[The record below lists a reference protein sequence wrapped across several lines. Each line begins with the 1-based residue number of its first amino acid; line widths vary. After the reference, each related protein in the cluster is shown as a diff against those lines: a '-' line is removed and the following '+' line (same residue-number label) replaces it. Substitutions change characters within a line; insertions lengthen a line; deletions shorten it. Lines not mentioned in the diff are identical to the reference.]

1 MRKVEVTERE
11 ARAIIE
17 KLCKKIGVPVPAL
30 KITRGGGYVEG
41 IYDEA
46 TMEITINTKTG
57 KISLEVLIHEFLHYI
72 FHLIRATSENNE
84 EENIEHRFVDFL
96 VSIVVQRLGARVE
109 KKASGNRVGANTY
122 KPGKRGKER

>member
-1 MRKVEVTERE
+1 MRKIEITEKE
-11 ARAIIE
+11 ARKIIE
-17 KLCKKIGVPVPAL
+17 RLCKKIGVPVPGL
-30 KITRGGGYVEG
+30 KITKGGGYVEG

-72 FHLIRATSENNE
+72 FHLIRATSENSE

-96 VSIVVQRLGARVE
+96 VSIVAQRLEARVE
-109 KKASGNRVGANTY
+109 KKAGGNRAGANIY
-122 KPGKRGKER
+122 KPGKQGKER